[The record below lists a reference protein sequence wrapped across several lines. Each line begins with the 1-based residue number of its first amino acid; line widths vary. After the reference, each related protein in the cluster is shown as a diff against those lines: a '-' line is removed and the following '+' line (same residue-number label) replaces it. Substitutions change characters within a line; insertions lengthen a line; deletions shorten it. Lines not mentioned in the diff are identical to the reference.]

1 MATFS
6 AMQARVLNWLI
17 DTPSAVQ
24 AEVPTLLTASIAWLQ
39 AQHNFQVMQA
49 EQQYITSST
58 PALGTSQ
65 THVIGQ
71 IPVDWKC
78 KRGDPYY
85 VMFIGSKR
93 LMHWQPEREMMY
105 RKWEPADISQVGAPC
120 DLLIGEPENALV
132 PPVGGSPSNSLTGL
146 NIEAFPFPD
155 GSSDWQDGNYRVRVP
170 YYRYLPALSLSTDT
184 NWFCLDGPQA
194 EFCVSNAIWQGFM
207 MLEDESRASSHR
219 ARAIGSTYDG
229 SHGQTLGGWART
241 VIDMDKGIMSMPART
256 LSVRR
261 DVNASRDQ
269 YRQ

>member
-6 AMQARVLNWLI
+6 SMQTRVLSWLI

-24 AEVPTLLTASIAWLQ
+24 TEVPTLLTASIAWLQ

-49 EQQYITSST
+49 EAQYVTSST

-65 THVIGQ
+65 THIIGQ
-71 IPVDWKC
+71 IPSDWKC

-85 VMFIGSKR
+85 VMYIGNKR
-93 LMHWQPEREMMY
+93 RMHWQPEREYMY
-105 RKWEPADISQVGAPC
+105 RKWEPFDINQVGQPK
-120 DLLIGEPENALV
+120 DLLIGEPENAQY
-132 PPVGGSPSNSLTGL
+132 PPAGGSPSNSLTGL
-146 NIEAFPFPD
+146 NIECFPFPD
-155 GSSDWQDGNYRVRVP
+155 GSSDYSDGNYRINIP
-170 YYRYLPALSLSTDT
+170 YYRYLPALAAPTDT

-207 MLEDESRASSHR
+207 MNEDEQRASAHKVR
-219 ARAIGSTYDG
+219 ALGSAYDG
-229 SHGQTLGGWART
+229 SHEQTLGGWART
-241 VIDMDKGIMSMPART
+241 VIDMDKGIMSMPARS

-261 DVNASRDQ
+261 DVFGSKDQ